1 MQDIFAT
8 LVQAIEENAFP
19 LSCAQPEYRQN
30 QHYAEKH
37 RQWLEENLGKE
48 AKEHLEERLTDEEKA
63 HLETLRQAELRIA
76 SLECEAEVRLALA
89 AGVRLA
95 LAS

>member
-1 MQDIFAT
+1 MDDIFDT

-48 AKEHLEERLTDEEKA
+48 AKEHLEKARNAEDDMDSVER
-63 HLETLRQAELRIA
+63 ETMI
-76 SLECEAEVRLALA
+76 RLALA

>member
-1 MQDIFAT
+1 MEDIFAT
-8 LVQAIEENAFP
+8 LVQTIEENAFP

-48 AKEHLEERLTDEEKA
+48 AKEPLEKA
-63 HLETLRQAELRIA
+63 RNAEDDMDTLEREIMVRTALA
-76 SLECEAEVRLALA
+76 VGMRLALA
-89 AGVRLA
+89 C
-95 LAS
+95 